1 MKKTKIICSIGP
13 ASQSVDV
20 MSEMVLNG
28 MNVARVN
35 FSHGNYQEYTDI
47 LNVVK
52 ETRIRTNRN
61 IAILYDTK
69 GPDFRCGEI
78 KEEGI
83 NLVPG
88 GLVKI
93 VKNSV
98 IGENNYFSVNHPEVL
113 DKINVGN
120 IVLLE
125 DALMKLEV
133 INKDE
138 TGLTC
143 KVIDGGILKSKKG
156 IAVPGVELD
165 IPFMS
170 EQDKKDIE
178 FACLNEGDFIAL
190 SFVESAENVRQVKEL
205 LRQFNRD
212 DMKIISKVES
222 QTGVNNLLGI
232 IDESDGIM
240 VARGDLGVE
249 VPIEKLPGI
258 QKDMIRYCREK
269 EKFVIVATEMLASMY
284 ESSRP
289 TRAEVTDISN
299 AVLDGADAVML
310 SGESTVGKHPIDAV
324 RYMAKICEE
333 SEQNELYATK
343 FKHNMNN
350 DITEAIATSVIDS
363 SNSLNVKA
371 IVVPTT
377 GGHSARVIS
386 NLRPKSMILAL
397 CPNEGVA
404 RKLLLNYGVY
414 PIVTSLVKD
423 DDMDETVNNAR
434 QEAITFLG
442 LKSNDIIIITGGIH
456 NNRAIKQT
464 NFMKIEE
471 I

>member
-20 MSEMVLNG
+20 MSQMVQNG
-28 MNVARVN
+28 MNVARIN
-35 FSHGNYQEYTDI
+35 FSHGSYQEYDEI
-47 LNVVK
+47 LNTIK
-52 ETRIRTNRN
+52 ETRIRTNME
-61 IAILYDTK
+61 IGVLYDTK
-69 GPDFRCGEI
+69 GPDFRCGTI

-83 NLVPG
+83 KLVPG
-88 GLVKI
+88 ELVKM
-93 VKNSV
+93 VK
-98 IGENNYFSVNHPEVL
+98 ENVVGTDNFFSVNHPEVL

-120 IVLLE
+120 EILLE
-125 DALMKLEV
+125 DALMKLEAV
-133 INKDE
+133 GKDE
-138 TGLTC
+138 YG
-143 KVIDGGILKSKKG
+143 VICRVVDGGVLKSKKG
-156 IAVPGVELD
+156 IAVPGVKLD

-170 EQDKKDIE
+170 EQDREDIKY
-178 FACLNEGDFIAL
+178 ACLNDGDFIAL
-190 SFVESAENVRQVKEL
+190 SFVDSKENVREVKEL
-205 LRQFNRD
+205 LKQYNRE
-212 DMKIISKVES
+212 DMKIISKIES
-222 QTGVNNLLGI
+222 QTGIMNLREI
-232 IDESDGIM
+232 IEESDGIM

-258 QKDMIRYCREK
+258 QKDIITYCRER

-310 SGESTVGKHPIDAV
+310 SGESTVGKHPIEAV
-324 RYMAKICEE
+324 HYMAKICEE
-333 SEQNELYATK
+333 TEKNKMYATRFNHK
-343 FKHNMNN
+343 VNN
-350 DITEAIATSVIDS
+350 DITETIGNLVIEA

-386 NLRPKSMILAL
+386 NLRPNTIILAL
-397 CPNEGVA
+397 CPNVNVA
-404 RKLLLNYGVY
+404 RKLLLNYGVV
-414 PIVTSLVKD
+414 PVVSELVKD

-434 QEAITFLG
+434 QEAILFLG
-442 LKSNDIIIITGGIH
+442 LQASDTIIITGGIH

-464 NFMKIEE
+464 NFVKIEE